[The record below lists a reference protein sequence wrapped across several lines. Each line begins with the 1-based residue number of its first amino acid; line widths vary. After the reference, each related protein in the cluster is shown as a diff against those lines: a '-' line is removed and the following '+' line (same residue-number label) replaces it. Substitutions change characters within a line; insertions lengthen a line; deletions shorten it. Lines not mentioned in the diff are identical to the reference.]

1 MGNLEYISQTNNNAD
16 HIPREDKWKWVDDLT
31 VVEIVNM
38 ITVGLS
44 SYNFRQHVASDIPVH
59 GQFVSQ
65 DNLKTTQYIR
75 LLDNWS
81 HDHLM
86 RLNKSK
92 TKIMIIN
99 FTRKYKFAT
108 RIQLQNENIQIVNHA
123 KILGTIISDQLTWDA
138 NCEAIIKKCNMRLQL
153 LRVVASF
160 GTDPKIMKL
169 IYMQYP

>member
-1 MGNLEYISQTNNNAD
+1 MRPALIPILVNYFQGRSCRIKWRGLLSKKRQLPGSGAQGSILGNLEYISQTNNNAD

-44 SYNFRQHVASDIPVH
+44 SYNFQQHVASDIPVH

-86 RLNKSK
+86 RHNKSK

-108 RIQLQNENIQIVNHA
+108 RIH
-123 KILGTIISDQLTWDA
+123 
-138 NCEAIIKKCNMRLQL
+138 
-153 LRVVASF
+153 
-160 GTDPKIMKL
+160 
-169 IYMQYP
+169 